1 MAVTAKPGTAPA
13 PDAETAP
20 ATGTVLE
27 TVARRESPSMA
38 HTITS
43 DIGIALT
50 RGRGCRVWDEEGR
63 EYLDLTAGSGVLAL
77 GHGHPRVTSAMRE
90 QLDTFVHGGWQYGC
104 PARAELAERLAA
116 ALPWDDPV
124 LLWCTTG
131 SEAVEAA
138 LKVARA
144 ATGRRQVVGFLG
156 GYHGKTAGA
165 LTVTGNAGFRAGV
178 TEIPVAGLSLP
189 YPTAQGHLPP
199 GASLESGHDFGR
211 GILEHPDFGAAD
223 VAGLIVETVQG
234 AGGMQ
239 AAAPGLLRELRDF
252 TSRNGMLLIV
262 DEIFTGFGRTGAMF
276 GFEHENV
283 LPDLVV
289 LGKALG
295 GGLPLSL
302 VAGPRELLQ
311 AVPPLRQTSTFSAN
325 PVACAAG
332 NVVLDVLRDERL
344 PQRTAVLGD
353 LLVREVDRLDIGAVR
368 LATIGRGLMTGVRV
382 EQAPT
387 ADRGAFTRSV
397 IRRMRGLGVLA
408 LRGGAD
414 GAVVKWTPPLTISEE
429 ELLRSVAVLG
439 EALAAEAAAVRSG
452 T

>member
-1 MAVTAKPGTAPA
+1 
-13 PDAETAP
+13 
-20 ATGTVLE
+20 
-27 TVARRESPSMA
+27 
-38 HTITS
+38 
-43 DIGIALT
+43 
-50 RGRGCRVWDEEGR
+50 
-63 EYLDLTAGSGVLAL
+63 
-77 GHGHPRVTSAMRE
+77 
-90 QLDTFVHGGWQYGC
+90 
-104 PARAELAERLAA
+104 
-116 ALPWDDPV
+116 
-124 LLWCTTG
+124 
-131 SEAVEAA
+131 
-138 LKVARA
+138 
-144 ATGRRQVVGFLG
+144 
-156 GYHGKTAGA
+156 
-165 LTVTGNAGFRAGV
+165 
-178 TEIPVAGLSLP
+178 
-189 YPTAQGHLPP
+189 
-199 GASLESGHDFGR
+199 
-211 GILEHPDFGAAD
+211 
-223 VAGLIVETVQG
+223 
-234 AGGMQ
+234 MQ

-283 LPDLVV
+283 VPDLVV